1 MRNVTSSVRRNGKK
15 MLPIFIAFILKL
27 SSQYEK
33 VMLVAS
39 KSSEEQQI
47 KALETKENSFSAI
60 QLIIETEQNF
70 FQLNRKTPDV

>member
-1 MRNVTSSVRRNGKK
+1 
-15 MLPIFIAFILKL
+15 MLPIFIVFILKL

>member
-15 MLPIFIAFILKL
+15 MLPIFIVFILKL

>member
-15 MLPIFIAFILKL
+15 MLLIFIVFILKL

>member
-1 MRNVTSSVRRNGKK
+1 
-15 MLPIFIAFILKL
+15 MLLIFIVFILKL

>member
-1 MRNVTSSVRRNGKK
+1 MLRLRFGATAKK
-15 MLPIFIAFILKL
+15 MLPIFIVFILKL

>member
-1 MRNVTSSVRRNGKK
+1 
-15 MLPIFIAFILKL
+15 
-27 SSQYEK
+27 
-33 VMLVAS
+33 MLVAS
-39 KSSEEQQI
+39 KSSKEQQI